1 MLDRSFIVPETL
13 ITHFHIR
20 PGDKVGDFGSGAG
33 NFVAVLSRAVGPDG
47 RVYACEV
54 QRNLVETLASRIRK
68 EHLSNV
74 DVVWSDIEEAGGT
87 KIEDE
92 ALDVAVLI
100 NTLFQIENKE
110 AALREIGRTLRPGG
124 KLLVIDWSESW
135 GGVGPQPRDVLSQE
149 AARDE
154 AESAGFTF
162 ERSFDAGGHHY
173 GLAFR
178 K

>member
-13 ITHFHIR
+13 VTHFHIR
-20 PGDKVGDFGSGAG
+20 PGDRVGDFGSGTG
-33 NFVAVLSRAVGPDG
+33 NFATVLSRAVGPSG

-54 QRNLVETLASRIRK
+54 QRNLVETLAERIRK
-68 EHLSNV
+68 EHLTNV
-74 DVVWSDIEEAGGT
+74 EVVWADIEEIDGT
-87 KIEDE
+87 KIDDE
-92 ALDVAVLI
+92 ALDVAILI
-100 NTLFQIENKE
+100 NTLFQTEDKL
-110 AALREIGRTLRPGG
+110 AALKEIGRTLRKGG
-124 KLLVIDWSESW
+124 KLFIVDWTESW
-135 GGVGPQPRDVLSQE
+135 GGVGPQPSNVLTAE
-149 AARDE
+149 AATDT